1 MGALAYNTGSRMAQ
15 AGNTGT
21 FDTMKNKLSTNELWR
36 FLMVAAGT
44 VLFSAAIN
52 LFLTPLKLYNGGALG
67 I

>member
-1 MGALAYNTGSRMAQ
+1 
-15 AGNTGT
+15 
-21 FDTMKNKLSTNELWR
+21 MKNKLSTNELWR

-67 I
+67 ISQLIRTVLVDRLQIINAPNIDI